1 MPGPVNV
8 ESFNHIAINVT
19 DLARAKNFY
28 AQLLGL
34 EEIDRPES
42 FKFPGAWY
50 RVGTFVIHLVGR
62 PQRDPDTTAHYCLW
76 VENVHGAQKA
86 LEAAGFE
93 TKWDTLKIPG
103 VDRFFTRD
111 PDGNRIE
118 FQGSD
123 GTTFAA

>member
-1 MPGPVNV
+1 MPIKV
-8 ESFNHIAINVT
+8 EAVDHLAINVT
-19 DLARAKNFY
+19 DVPRAKNFY
-28 AQLLGL
+28 EKLLGL

-50 RVGTFVIHLVGR
+50 RVGTFVIHLVGTST
-62 PQRDPDTTAHYCLW
+62 PDAERSSHYCLW
-76 VENVHGAQKA
+76 VEDVHGTCKT
-86 LEAAGFE
+86 LEAAGFPI
-93 TKWDTLKIPG
+93 KWETLKIPG
-103 VDRFFTRD
+103 IDRFFTRD

>member
-1 MPGPVNV
+1 MSIKVD
-8 ESFNHIAINVT
+8 SLNHIAINIT
-19 DLARAKNFY
+19 DLARSKKFY
-28 AQLLGL
+28 AELLGL

-50 RVGTFVIHLVGR
+50 RIGTFVLHLVGR
-62 PQRDPDTTAHYCLW
+62 KERDPELTSHFCLW
-76 VENVHGAQKA
+76 VEDVHGASKA
-86 LEAAGFE
+86 LQAAGFE
-93 TKWDTLKIPG
+93 IKWETLKIPG

-118 FQGSD
+118 LQGSD